1 PTAMSVLTTSI
12 EHPIVV
18 TPWLHFKTLI
28 YNFLKVTILER
39 VVLNPLSPLNSLVI
53 LLIYRAVSLFVS
65 SDTPPV
71 VSFYFM
77 L

>member
-1 PTAMSVLTTSI
+1 MSVLTTSI

-39 VVLNPLSPLNSLVI
+39 VVLNPLSPPKIKTIPL
-53 LLIYRAVSLFVS
+53 
-65 SDTPPV
+65 
-71 VSFYFM
+71 
-77 L
+77 